1 MRDYYS
7 GNNFEVFDVIEAF
20 DLNFNLGNVAKYI
33 CRCGKKGNAQ
43 DAINDLCKAISY
55 LEREI
60 ETRQKKMSD
69 LEGLAR
75 REAQ

>member
-1 MRDYYS
+1 MKDYYS
-7 GNNFEVFDVIEAF
+7 GKNFEVFDIIEAF
-20 DLNFNLGNVAKYI
+20 DLNFNLGNAAKYI

-43 DAINDLCKAISY
+43 DAIDDLHKAISY

-60 ETRQKKMSD
+60 ERRQKKVSD